1 VEAAFLTASS
11 PRRIRQRNEV
21 AALQA
26 LYQSGPMSR
35 ADLARALRLNR
46 SSAGHIIAALAAD
59 GLVRETDEATPEG
72 GYARAGRPGV
82 ELELV
87 AEARSFLGIEIGV
100 EHISVAEI
108 DLSARLVRTEGRP
121 FAGAG
126 AGMKGAVA
134 SAFAFARQ
142 AVPKKSFDRCEG
154 IGVCAPAHIDSA
166 GYVRAAPLLGWRGVR
181 LSDAVRS
188 ASPVSAAT
196 LVENDAN
203 AFAFGAAYRRS
214 ALRSGVTLCLVMESG
229 LGGGVILEGKLFRG
243 AHGVA
248 GEIGHLIMSSEGE
261 SHRSLEQAI
270 GLGAVLDRYA
280 RVATRAPTLASL
292 LADVTDGHSPAV
304 AIAEDW
310 ARSLAFGL
318 SQTCRIVDA
327 DRIVLGGSLAALYRP
342 MERRVMD
349 AMRGFQDV
357 SFPLPEILV
366 EPDGGTGPAFGA
378 ACLMHQRYLS
388 LQSQRLSD
396 AEEES

>member
-1 VEAAFLTASS
+1 V
-11 PRRIRQRNEV
+11 
-21 AALQA
+21 
-26 LYQSGPMSR
+26 
-35 ADLARALRLNR
+35 R
-46 SSAGHIIAALAAD
+46 SS
-59 GLVRETDEATPEG
+59 
-72 GYARAGRPGV
+72 
-82 ELELV
+82 
-87 AEARSFLGIEIGV
+87 
-100 EHISVAEI
+100 
-108 DLSARLVRTEGRP
+108 
-121 FAGAG
+121 
-126 AGMKGAVA
+126 
-134 SAFAFARQ
+134 
-142 AVPKKSFDRCEG
+142 
-154 IGVCAPAHIDSA
+154 
-166 GYVRAAPLLGWRGVR
+166 
-181 LSDAVRS
+181 
-188 ASPVSAAT
+188 SPVSAAT

>member
-1 VEAAFLTASS
+1 
-11 PRRIRQRNEV
+11 
-21 AALQA
+21 
-26 LYQSGPMSR
+26 
-35 ADLARALRLNR
+35 
-46 SSAGHIIAALAAD
+46 
-59 GLVRETDEATPEG
+59 
-72 GYARAGRPGV
+72 
-82 ELELV
+82 
-87 AEARSFLGIEIGV
+87 
-100 EHISVAEI
+100 
-108 DLSARLVRTEGRP
+108 
-121 FAGAG
+121 
-126 AGMKGAVA
+126 
-134 SAFAFARQ
+134 
-142 AVPKKSFDRCEG
+142 
-154 IGVCAPAHIDSA
+154 
-166 GYVRAAPLLGWRGVR
+166 
-181 LSDAVRS
+181 
-188 ASPVSAAT
+188 
-196 LVENDAN
+196 
-203 AFAFGAAYRRS
+203 
-214 ALRSGVTLCLVMESG
+214 
-229 LGGGVILEGKLFRG
+229 
-243 AHGVA
+243 
-248 GEIGHLIMSSEGE
+248 MSSEGE

-349 AMRGFQDV
+349 AMRGFQEV